1 MTKEQQANF
10 SRWTIFVLIAIAA
23 TAPLLMED
31 SLQGSSRLSE
41 GDILDW
47 KLFANELR
55 QGGERAAPSPARR
68 IWTLLPQTL
77 KTKLSGTPDDD
88 LRADLVKE
96 LNLLLERRDFH
107 DGASWRDV
115 PLDDEA
121 KKLLARDIAKLDRDT
136 LRRLN
141 RRLLESAFPRTIAKI
156 HLLPIYSSDVV
167 KGLYDALDALPPR
180 SPVLFSF
187 DFDPGSE
194 AELTPMA
201 RAMLRQCFRKE
212 LRVVAIT
219 LFSPQSP
226 PMMNDIVQSVAKDP
240 EFVNR
245 VVEGRDYVVSIYSP
259 GAGATIMNMAQDFYM
274 SFPIDFKKGPMRNQE
289 VMKGINTLKDFPVVV
304 TLSAGNLPDTW
315 IAIGQDRYRFKL
327 GLGCTAVM
335 ATDYYPRLAAGQ
347 LVGLVGGLSGAY
359 QYESLVNT
367 PAHATKRM
375 TPQSLIHLLIILLVL
390 AGNVMYFLSRR
401 KK

>member
-1 MTKEQQANF
+1 MTKEQQANT
-10 SRWTIFVLIAIAA
+10 SRWIIFALIALAA
-23 TAPLLMED
+23 TAPLLLED
-31 SLQGSSRLSE
+31 SLKGSPQLSK
-41 GDILDW
+41 GDVLDW
-47 KLFANELR
+47 ASFIGELR
-55 QGGERAAPSPARR
+55 QGGEAAAPSPARR
-68 IWTLLPQTL
+68 IWTLLPQPLRTR
-77 KTKLSGTPDDD
+77 LSGAPDDEA
-88 LRADLVKE
+88 RADLVKE
-96 LNLLLERRDFH
+96 LNALVDRADFYEET
-107 DGASWRDV
+107 SWRGV
-115 PLDDEA
+115 PLDDETKGLVTGDPSKMEVEA
-121 KKLLARDIAKLDRDT
+121 
-136 LRRLN
+136 LRRMN
-141 RRLLESAFPRTIAKI
+141 RRLMEAAFPRTIAKI
-156 HLLPIYSSDVV
+156 HLLPIYSGDVV
-167 KGLYDALDALPPR
+167 RGLHDTIENLPPR
-180 SPVLFSF
+180 SPILFSF

-201 RAMLRQCFRKE
+201 RAMLRQCFRRD

-219 LFSPQSP
+219 LYSTQSP

-240 EFVNR
+240 EFADR
-245 VVEGRDYVVSIYSP
+245 VVEGRDYIVSMYSP
-259 GAGATIMNMAQDFYM
+259 GAAATIMNMAQDFYM
-274 SFPIDFKKGPMRNQE
+274 SFPMDFKKGPMRNQE

-367 PAHATKRM
+367 PAHATQRM
-375 TPQSLIHLLIILLVL
+375 TPQSVIHLLIILLVI
-390 AGNVMYFLSRR
+390 AGNVTYFLSRR